1 MEIGHR
7 VLVAA
12 QPDAWR
18 LFETM
23 LGRFVDLS
31 AAHTIEDAF
40 EILGRERID
49 LIVATVAFDESR
61 MIEFLQMAK
70 RSTSTRH
77 IPFLC
82 SRLLPGVLRDSL
94 MASMRAA
101 CIQGGAVDFI
111 DLARLPRDAAQD
123 AIRKAVAAC
132 LK

>member
-1 MEIGHR
+1 MVIRHR
-7 VLVAA
+7 VLIAA
-12 QPDAWR
+12 QPDAR
-18 LFETM
+18 HLLETM
-23 LGRFVDLS
+23 LGEGLDLS
-31 AAHTIEDAF
+31 PAHTIEDAF

-70 RSTSTRH
+70 RSTSTSQ

-82 SRLLPGVLRDSL
+82 SRLLPGVLRDSM
-94 MASMRAA
+94 MASMRDA

-111 DLARLPRDAAQD
+111 DLARLPRDAAQE
-123 AIRKAVAAC
+123 AIREAVAAC